1 MSLRVLRGRE
11 GLLLLAAVAYVLV
24 AFAAL
29 ASLVWSGLTPAHREL
44 LGDGLGGQSATLLV
58 GAAAALAGLVVVL
71 AYALGRYPATARRLA
86 ADTRIVLGANPDHR
100 LDLSGPAE
108 LRELAAAVNDLAE
121 RRRVAEQDVAR
132 EVSAARADVEQER
145 SRLAALMADLD
156 VAILVCSPGGRV
168 LLYNG
173 AARSLFAEDPALG
186 LGRSVFGIVD
196 WGLVT
201 HALDRIRD
209 GSAQSQVS
217 TMLRDG
223 QLLTVRVTSVRD
235 AAGEVR
241 GFVLVLEDLTSRQ
254 EASSRRDALLRELIE
269 TTRASLASIRAAVET
284 VIDYPDLDPQERGR
298 FIAIVHE
305 ESQTLGDRVQEWAA
319 ESSASVGADW
329 LLTDMAGA
337 DLLTVLRRVV
347 EREEGVT
354 VSSEPGT
361 DDLWVRVDS
370 HAMATAAARLVAR
383 LRDQCQVK
391 EVRLSLTSAGNHG
404 ELDLRWTGRPPDAD
418 AFKAWLEEPL
428 TGGAAATVKE
438 VVERHDGEIWTGNGT
453 DGSAYVRLLLP
464 LTEAASHRPE
474 PADPDSGGRPELN
487 DGNPVDASPVD
498 VNPHDTNPL
507 DTNLRDINLYDFDLF
522 DLPEESV
529 AWQERRLSDLAF
541 TIFDTETTGFDP
553 VGGDE
558 IVSVGAVRV
567 VNGRLLRHET
577 FDRLVD
583 PGRSV
588 PARSVAVHGITADL
602 VRGQPTLEVV
612 LPLLARFAEDSVLV
626 GHNVGFDMSFLRLK
640 EAQTGVRFTQ
650 PVLDTLL
657 LDAALH
663 PDHERHSLEAIAARL
678 GVPVVGRHTALGDA
692 LVTGE
697 VLVRLLSLLQQRGIE
712 TLGDALDLS
721 RATYQARLDSRLY
734 GG

>member
-1 MSLRVLRGRE
+1 MLRGRE

-29 ASLVWSGLTPAHREL
+29 ASLVRSGLTPAQREL
-44 LGDGLGGQSATLLV
+44 LGEVLGGQSATLFIG
-58 GAAAALAGLVVVL
+58 GATVLAGLVVVL

-121 RRRVAEQDVAR
+121 RRRTAEQDVAR
-132 EVSAARADVEQER
+132 EVSVARADVEQER

-156 VAILVCSPGGRV
+156 VAVLVCSTGGRV

-173 AARSLFAEDPALG
+173 AARSLLAEDPALG

-209 GSAQSQVS
+209 GSAQAQVS
-217 TMLRDG
+217 TMLRGG
-223 QLLTVRVTSVRD
+223 QLLTVRVTPVRD
-235 AAGEVR
+235 AAGEV
-241 GFVLVLEDLTSRQ
+241 GGLVLVLEDLTSRQ
-254 EASSRRDALLRELIE
+254 EATSRRDALLRELIE

-284 VIDYPDLDPQERGR
+284 VIDYPDLGPRERDR

-305 ESQTLGDRVQEWAA
+305 ESQRLGDRVHEWAG
-319 ESSASVGADW
+319 ESSGSVGADW
-329 LLTDMAGA
+329 LLTDMAA
-337 DLLTVLRRVV
+337 EDLLTVLRREV

-354 VSSEPGT
+354 VSAESRT

-370 HAMATAAARLVAR
+370 HAMATATARLVAR
-383 LRDQCQVK
+383 LRDRCQVE
-391 EVRLSLTSAGNHG
+391 EVTVSLTRAGHHG
-404 ELDLRWTGRPPDAD
+404 GLDLRWTGRHPDAEV
-418 AFKAWLEEPL
+418 FGAWLDEPL
-428 TGGAAATVKE
+428 TGVAAATVKE
-438 VVERHDGEIWTGNGT
+438 VVERHDGEIWNGNGQ

-464 LTEAASHRPE
+464 LTEAAAHRRG
-474 PADPDSGGRPELN
+474 PAGPDSGGRPELH
-487 DGNPVDASPVD
+487 DANPVD
-498 VNPHDTNPL
+498 VNPH

-522 DLPEESV
+522 DLPDESLD
-529 AWQERRLSDLAF
+529 WQERRLGDLAY
-541 TIFDTETTGFDP
+541 TVFDTETTGFDP
-553 VGGDE
+553 AGGDE

-567 VNGRLLRHET
+567 VNARLLRHEV

-583 PGRSV
+583 PGRAV

-602 VRGQPTLEVV
+602 VRGQPTLDVV

-697 VLVRLLSLLQQRGIE
+697 VFVRLLTLLRQRGIE
-712 TLGDALDLS
+712 TLGEALDLS
-721 RATYQARLDSRLY
+721 RATYQARVDSRLY